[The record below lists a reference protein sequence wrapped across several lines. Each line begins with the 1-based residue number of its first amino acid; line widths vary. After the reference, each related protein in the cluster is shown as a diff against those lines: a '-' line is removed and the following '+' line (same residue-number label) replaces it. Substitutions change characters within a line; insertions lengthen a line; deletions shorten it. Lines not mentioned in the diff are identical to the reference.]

1 MMRLLIATM
10 NQGKLREYQRL
21 LADVPS
27 LELETMASLD
37 APVDVVEDR
46 DTFEGNAIKKATE
59 IAAAAGV
66 SCLADDSGL
75 EVDALEGRPGV
86 SGLEVDALEGR
97 PGVYSARY
105 SGPGA
110 TDERNNEK
118 LLEELRDLPD
128 TSRSAR
134 FRCAIAVVDEE
145 GRVLAVTD
153 GTCEG
158 RIARNPAG
166 SHGFGYDPLFIP
178 DGYQETMAELGPDTK
193 NAISHRAKAAL
204 QLVPLLKEQ

>member
-66 SCLADDSGL
+66 SCLADD
-75 EVDALEGRPGV
+75 